1 MTNILAVT
9 SSPNGENSVTTALVE
24 RFVAGLAAADPSVA
38 VTRRDVGAAPLP
50 HLDAETIGAVYTP
63 EEART
68 DRQRELLAG
77 SDAVLDELEAA
88 EVVVIGAPMHNFMI
102 PSGLKTWIDHAARVG
117 RSFRYTEAGP
127 EGLLTGKK
135 VFVLT
140 GRGGNYAEGS
150 PAQAMDHQAP
160 YLKTVLGFLGLTD
173 VTFIHAHSVAMGR
186 DGIEAAEA
194 EIDAQLP
201 ALQAA

>member
-9 SSPNGENSVTTALVE
+9 SSPNGENSVTNALVA
-24 RFVAGLAAADPSVA
+24 RFVAGLTDADPA
-38 VTRRDVGAAPLP
+38 AQVTRRDVGAHPLP

-63 EEART
+63 EETRT
-68 DRQRELLAG
+68 DRQRDLLG
-77 SDAVLDELEAA
+77 LSDAVLEELEAA
-88 EVVVIGAPMHNFMI
+88 DVIVIGAPMHNFMI

-150 PAQAMDHQAP
+150 PAHAMDHQAP

-173 VTFIHAHSVAMGR
+173 VTFIHAHGVAMGR

-201 ALQAA
+201 ALKAA

>member
-1 MTNILAVT
+1 MPNILAVT
-9 SSPNGENSVTTALVE
+9 SSPNGENSVTNALVE
-24 RFVAGLAAADPSVA
+24 RFVSRLTAADPGAA

-50 HLDAETIGAVYTP
+50 HLDAETIGAIYTP
-63 EEART
+63 EEARNE
-68 DRQRELLAG
+68 RQRELLSQ

-88 EVVVIGAPMHNFMI
+88 DIVVIGAPMHNFMI

-173 VTFIHAHSVAMGR
+173 VTFIHAHGVAMGR
-186 DGIEAAEA
+186 DGIEAAEI
-194 EIDAQLP
+194 EIDAHLP